1 MTSLPVKRNNFSAQ
15 TLNSDKYLCPPPSLY
30 ASPMRYHVFMK
41 QNDKIKTYL
50 FFGIPGS
57 GKTNVLFKFLRQK
70 ILKEK
75 QRRNGKI
82 IEPPYEV
89 LSFNSFNIC
98 ASEMCRKICRM
109 MSVPCKAEISKTPK
123 DYSYNSY
130 SPDKTYFVDTSGKL
144 GDQKSVYNFFSK
156 SAFAAKCFL
165 AIPAI
170 IDLQILS
177 EILEQYSFLKD
188 FQVVL
193 TFCDFAND
201 KRMNLISKFLEF
213 RKIKIAARNNS
224 GTIDGSLE
232 FL

>member
-1 MTSLPVKRNNFSAQ
+1 MSILDFVF
-15 TLNSDKYLCPPPSLY
+15 LLLIFNSFIKNPKPSLY

-75 QRRNGKI
+75 RHSNGKMT
-82 IEPPYEV
+82 EPPYEV
-89 LSFNSFNIC
+89 ISFNGFNIC
-98 ASEMCRKICRM
+98 AGEMCRKICRM
-109 MSVPCKAEISKTPK
+109 MSVPCKTEISKAPE
-123 DYSYNSY
+123 DYSYRA
-130 SPDKTYFVDTSGKL
+130 DKTYFVDTSGNL
-144 GDQKSVYNFFSK
+144 GKQKSVYDFFSK
-156 SAFAAKCFL
+156 SVFAAKCFL
-165 AIPAI
+165 AVPAI

-177 EILEQYSFLKD
+177 GILEQYSFLKD

-201 KRMNLISKFLEF
+201 KKINQISEF
-213 RKIKIAARNNS
+213 FESRKIKIAARNTS
-224 GTIDGSLE
+224 GIIDESLE